1 LENLG
6 GNKMKMQTAIRKAKE
21 GYFEF
26 IEDVKTGTNVVRFQT
41 PSGKWKEK
49 QIEVT
54 E

>member
-1 LENLG
+1 
-6 GNKMKMQTAIRKAKE
+6 MKMQTAIRKSKE

-26 IEDVKTGTNVVRFQT
+26 IEDVRTGTNVVRYQT

-49 QIEVT
+49 TIEVA